1 MYEESQLHLRKP
13 ISTIDWLPLQKEPNV
28 NRSYEEYYGNSNGNV
43 VIGCE
48 NGGIYLYY
56 VHNE

>member
-28 NRSYEEYYGNSNGNV
+28 NRSYEEYYGNSNGND
-43 VIGCE
+43 
-48 NGGIYLYY
+48 Y
-56 VHNE
+56 VLNDY